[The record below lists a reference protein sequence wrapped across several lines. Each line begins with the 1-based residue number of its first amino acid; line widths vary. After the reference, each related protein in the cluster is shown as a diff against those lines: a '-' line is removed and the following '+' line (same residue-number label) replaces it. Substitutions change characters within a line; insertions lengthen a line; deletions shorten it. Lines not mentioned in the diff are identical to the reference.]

1 MPGTFQ
7 KPPKLPKEID
17 ISMRRGIIEF
27 RGRGDSSSVERSAIG
42 KVAGIGK
49 ALRLRSG
56 GGAPAARAVS
66 LKLGG
71 VGFLENAVG
80 SHTFGSPYIPYPYL
94 C

>member
-7 KPPKLPKEID
+7 KPPKLPKEMD

-42 KVAGIGK
+42 KAAGIGK

-66 LKLGG
+66 LKFG

-80 SHTFGSPYIPYPYL
+80 SHTFGSPYIP
-94 C
+94 